1 MNKNEIY
8 EYLKSKNIWYEIT
21 EHQAVYNMRDLEKIN
36 IPYKEGDAKNLFL
49 HDDKK
54 GNYYLIT
61 VKGSKKVD
69 LKKFRTDNNTRPL
82 SFASEEELKSILNL
96 TKGSVT
102 PLGTLNDKERK
113 TKVYIDEGLLIPNNI
128 IGVHPND
135 NTASIWLKTTDLIN
149 ILKDNNVTV
158 NIIKL

>member
-8 EYLKSKNIWYEIT
+8 EYLKSKNIWHEIT
-21 EHQAVYNMRDLEKIN
+21 EHQAVYNMEDLEKIS

-54 GNYYLIT
+54 INYYLIT
-61 VKGSKKVD
+61 VKGTEKVD
-69 LKKFRTDNNTRPL
+69 LKKFKKENDTRSL

-102 PLGTLNDKERK
+102 PLGTLNDKEHK
-113 TKVYIDEGLLIPNNI
+113 TKVYIDEELLIPDNI

-135 NTASIWLKTTDLIN
+135 NTATVWLKTTDLVN
-149 ILKDNNVTV
+149 ILKDNNITV

>member
-36 IPYKEGDAKNLFL
+36 IPYKEGNAKNLFL

-54 GNYYLIT
+54 ENYYLIT

-102 PLGTLNDKERK
+102 PLGTLNDKDRK
-113 TKVYIDEGLLIPNNI
+113 TKIYIDEELLIPNNI

>member
-8 EYLKSKNIWYEIT
+8 EYLKSKNIWHEIT
-21 EHQAVYNMRDLEKIN
+21 EHQAVYTMKDLEKIN
-36 IPYKEGDAKNLFL
+36 IPHKECDAKNLFL
-49 HDDKK
+49 HDRNKE
-54 GNYYLIT
+54 NYYLIT

-69 LKKFRTDNNTRPL
+69 LKKFRKENNTRAL
-82 SFASEEELKSILNL
+82 SFAGEEELKLILNL

-102 PLGTLNDKERK
+102 PL
-113 TKVYIDEGLLIPNNI
+113 DEELLMANNI

-135 NTASIWLKTTDLIN
+135 NTATIWLKTADLIN
-149 ILKDNNVTV
+149 ILKENNTTV

>member
-8 EYLKSKNIWYEIT
+8 KYLKSKNIWYEIT

-36 IPYKEGDAKNLFL
+36 IPYKEGNAKNLFL

-54 GNYYLIT
+54 ENYYLIT

-102 PLGTLNDKERK
+102 PLGTLNDKDRK
-113 TKVYIDEGLLIPNNI
+113 TKIYIDEELLIPNNI
-128 IGVHPND
+128 IGAHPND

-158 NIIKL
+158 NIIKI

>member
-8 EYLKSKNIWYEIT
+8 EYLKSKNIWHEIT
-21 EHQAVYNMRDLEKIN
+21 EHQAVYNMEDLEKIS

-54 GNYYLIT
+54 INYYLIT
-61 VKGSKKVD
+61 VKGTKKVD
-69 LKKFRTDNNTRPL
+69 IKKFKKENDTRSL
-82 SFASEEELKSILNL
+82 SFASEEELKLILNL

-102 PLGTLNDKERK
+102 PLGTLNDKEHK
-113 TKVYIDEGLLIPNNI
+113 TKVYIDEELLIPNNI

-135 NTASIWLKTTDLIN
+135 NTATVWLKTTDLVN
-149 ILKDNNVTV
+149 ILKDNNITV

>member
-8 EYLKSKNIWYEIT
+8 KYLKSKNIWYEIT

-54 GNYYLIT
+54 ENYYLIT

-102 PLGTLNDKERK
+102 PLGTLNDKDRK
-113 TKVYIDEGLLIPNNI
+113 YILMKNY
-128 IGVHPND
+128 
-135 NTASIWLKTTDLIN
+135 
-149 ILKDNNVTV
+149 
-158 NIIKL
+158 

>member
-8 EYLKSKNIWYEIT
+8 EYLKSKNIWHEIT
-21 EHQAVYNMRDLEKIN
+21 EHQAVYNMEDLEKIS

-54 GNYYLIT
+54 INYYLIT
-61 VKGSKKVD
+61 VKGTKKVD
-69 LKKFRTDNNTRPL
+69 LKKFKKENDTRSL

-102 PLGTLNDKERK
+102 PLGTLNDKEHK
-113 TKVYIDEGLLIPNNI
+113 TKVYIDEELLIPINI

-135 NTASIWLKTTDLIN
+135 NTATVWLKTTDLVN
-149 ILKDNNVTV
+149 ILKDNNITV

>member
-8 EYLKSKNIWYEIT
+8 EYLKCKNIWHEIT
-21 EHQAVYNMRDLEKIN
+21 EHQAVYNMEDLEKIS

-54 GNYYLIT
+54 INYYLIT
-61 VKGSKKVD
+61 VKGTKKVD
-69 LKKFRTDNNTRPL
+69 IKKFKKENDTRSL

-102 PLGTLNDKERK
+102 PLGTLNDKEHK
-113 TKVYIDEGLLIPNNI
+113 TKVYIDEELLIPSNI

-135 NTASIWLKTTDLIN
+135 NTATVWLKTTDLVN
-149 ILKDNNVTV
+149 ILKDNNITV

>member
-8 EYLKSKNIWYEIT
+8 KYLKSKNIWYEIT

-54 GNYYLIT
+54 ENYYLIT

-102 PLGTLNDKERK
+102 PLGTLNDKDRK
-113 TKVYIDEGLLIPNNI
+113 TKIYIDEELLIPNNI
-128 IGVHPND
+128 IGAHPND

-158 NIIKL
+158 NIIKI

>member
-36 IPYKEGDAKNLFL
+36 IPYKEGNAKNLFL

-54 GNYYLIT
+54 ENYYLIT

-102 PLGTLNDKERK
+102 PLGTLNDKEHK
-113 TKVYIDEGLLIPNNI
+113 TKVYFDEELLIPNNI

-158 NIIKL
+158 NIIKI

>member
-8 EYLKSKNIWYEIT
+8 EYLKSKNIWHEIT
-21 EHQAVYNMRDLEKIN
+21 EHQAVYNMEDLEKIS

-54 GNYYLIT
+54 INYYLIT
-61 VKGSKKVD
+61 VKGAKKVD
-69 LKKFRTDNNTRPL
+69 IKKFKKENDTRSL
-82 SFASEEELKSILNL
+82 SFASEEELKLILNL

-102 PLGTLNDKERK
+102 PLGTLNDKEHK
-113 TKVYIDEGLLIPNNI
+113 TKVYIDEELLIPNNI

-135 NTASIWLKTTDLIN
+135 NTATVWLKTTDLVN
-149 ILKDNNVTV
+149 ILKDNNITV

>member
-8 EYLKSKNIWYEIT
+8 EYLKRKKIYYEIT
-21 EHQAVYNMRDLEKIN
+21 EHQAVYNMKDIEKIS

-49 HDDKK
+49 CDDKK
-54 GNYYLIT
+54 ENYFLIT

-69 LKKFRTDNNTRPL
+69 LKKFRKNNNARPL

-102 PLGTLNDKERK
+102 PLGTLNDKEHK
-113 TKVYIDEGLLIPNNI
+113 TKVYIDEELLMPNNI
-128 IGVHPND
+128 IGIHPND
-135 NTASIWLKTTDLIN
+135 NTATIWLKTTDLIN
-149 ILKDNNVTV
+149 ILNNNNVTV

>member
-36 IPYKEGDAKNLFL
+36 IPYNEGDAKNLFL

-54 GNYYLIT
+54 ENYYLIT

-113 TKVYIDEGLLIPNNI
+113 TKVYIDEELLIE
-128 IGVHPND
+128 
-135 NTASIWLKTTDLIN
+135 
-149 ILKDNNVTV
+149 
-158 NIIKL
+158 

>member
-1 MNKNEIY
+1 MI
-8 EYLKSKNIWYEIT
+8 
-21 EHQAVYNMRDLEKIN
+21 
-36 IPYKEGDAKNLFL
+36 KE
-49 HDDKK
+49 
-54 GNYYLIT
+54 NYYLIT

-82 SFASEEELKSILNL
+82 SFASEEELTSILNL

-102 PLGTLNDKERK
+102 PLGTLNDKDRK
-113 TKVYIDEGLLIPNNI
+113 TKIYIDEELLIPNNI

-158 NIIKL
+158 NIIKI

>member
-8 EYLKSKNIWYEIT
+8 EYLKNKNIWHEIT
-21 EHQAVYNMRDLEKIN
+21 EHQAVYNMEDLEKIS

-54 GNYYLIT
+54 INYYLIT
-61 VKGSKKVD
+61 VKGAKKVD
-69 LKKFRTDNNTRPL
+69 IKKFKKENDTRSL
-82 SFASEEELKSILNL
+82 SFASEEELKLILNL

-102 PLGTLNDKERK
+102 PLGTLNDKEHK
-113 TKVYIDEGLLIPNNI
+113 TKVYIDEELLIPNNI

-135 NTASIWLKTTDLIN
+135 NTATVWLKTTDLVN
-149 ILKDNNVTV
+149 ILKDNNITV

>member
-8 EYLKSKNIWYEIT
+8 EYLKTKNIWHEIT
-21 EHQAVYNMRDLEKIN
+21 EHQAVYNMEDLEKIS

-54 GNYYLIT
+54 INYYLIT
-61 VKGSKKVD
+61 VKGTKKVD
-69 LKKFRTDNNTRPL
+69 LKKFKKENDTRSL

-102 PLGTLNDKERK
+102 PLGTLNDKEHK
-113 TKVYIDEGLLIPNNI
+113 TKVYIDEELLIPNNI

-135 NTASIWLKTTDLIN
+135 NTATVWLKTTDLVN
-149 ILKDNNVTV
+149 VLKDNNITV